1 MSFDRRTCVIP
12 DGSKFEE
19 KLIWTSGDI
28 VLENQVAVENGFRTD
43 GRIFIGE
50 RVKVRG
56 DLIADGDIRVDLF
69 STIQGHVTSKGNV
82 YIGEGTQIGGKLSLE
97 GNLDVGK
104 NVEITE
110 GFEAKGWIN
119 IRSSIPLVIYFFIYL
134 VELLKRG
141 HSEEVEKILGEL
153 DESQIIPIS
162 DTFFFIPNGSSMGQE
177 SVITG
182 NMYIGKNCKVSGN
195 FLVKG
200 NVYIGG
206 GTQIHGALRVTGKM
220 TVEKNA
226 CIEGNVESEETIE
239 LGKCVIGG
247 DLRAEKIMIS
257 PGTRIHG
264 TIHAPGGVRFITKA
278 SQKMEEKVKRFKDNV
293 TLADEIEELLP

>member
-1 MSFDRRTCVIP
+1 MAFDRRTCVIP

-28 VLENQVAVENGFRTD
+28 VIENRVVVDSGFRTD

-50 RVKVRG
+50 RVKITG
-56 DLIADGDIRVDLF
+56 DLDAEGDIRVDLF
-69 STIQGHVTSKGNV
+69 SHIEGYVTSRGNV
-82 YIGEGTQIGGKLSLE
+82 YIGEGTWIGGKLSLE

-153 DESQIIPIS
+153 DGSQMIPVS
-162 DTFFFIPNGSSMGQE
+162 DIFFFIPKGSSMGQE
-177 SVITG
+177 SVING
-182 NMYIGKNCKVSGN
+182 HMYIGKKCKLTGN
-195 FLVKG
+195 YLVKG
-200 NVYIGG
+200 NLVIGR
-206 GTQIHGALRVTGKM
+206 GTRVHGAMRVTGKIIAEEG
-220 TVEKNA
+220 V
-226 CIEGNVESEETIE
+226 CVEGNVESDDVIE
-239 LGKCVIGG
+239 LGKCQIGG
-247 DLRAEKIMIS
+247 DLMASKIVMA
-257 PGTRIHG
+257 PGTVVNGIMHATGGIQFRTRRI
-264 TIHAPGGVRFITKA
+264 
-278 SQKMEEKVKRFKDNV
+278 QEMEEKVKRFKDNV

>member
-1 MSFDRRTCVIP
+1 MVP

-19 KLIWTSGDI
+19 KLIWTSGDV
-28 VLENQVAVENGFRTD
+28 VLENRVVMENGFQTD

-50 RVKVRG
+50 RVKVKG
-56 DLIADGDIRVDLF
+56 DLIAEGDIRIDLF
-69 STIQGHVTSKGNV
+69 SSIQGHVTSRGDV
-82 YIGEGTQIGGKLSLE
+82 YIGEGTCIGGKLSLE

-141 HSEEVEKILGEL
+141 HSEEVEKILGDL
-153 DESQIIPIS
+153 DESQMIPIS
-162 DTFFFIPNGSSMGQE
+162 DIFFFIPNGSSMGQE
-177 SVITG
+177 SVING
-182 NMYIGKNCKVSGN
+182 HMYVGKKCKLSGN

-200 NVYIGG
+200 NVYICG
-206 GTQIHGALRVTGKM
+206 GTQIHGAVRVTGKM
-220 TVEKNA
+220 TVEDDV
-226 CIEGNVESEETIE
+226 CIEGNVESDEVIE
-239 LGKCVIGG
+239 LGKCVVGG
-247 DLRAEKIMIS
+247 DLRGVEIMMS
-257 PGTRIHG
+257 PGTRVNG
-264 TIHAPGGVRFITKA
+264 TIHAPEGVRFITQA

-293 TLADEIEELLP
+293 TLADEIDKLLS

>member
-1 MSFDRRTCVIP
+1 
-12 DGSKFEE
+12 
-19 KLIWTSGDI
+19 
-28 VLENQVAVENGFRTD
+28 
-43 GRIFIGE
+43 
-50 RVKVRG
+50 
-56 DLIADGDIRVDLF
+56 
-69 STIQGHVTSKGNV
+69 
-82 YIGEGTQIGGKLSLE
+82 
-97 GNLDVGK
+97 
-104 NVEITE
+104 
-110 GFEAKGWIN
+110 
-119 IRSSIPLVIYFFIYL
+119 
-134 VELLKRG
+134 
-141 HSEEVEKILGEL
+141 
-153 DESQIIPIS
+153 
-162 DTFFFIPNGSSMGQE
+162 MGQE

-293 TLADEIEELLP
+293 TLADEIDKLLS

>member
-1 MSFDRRTCVIP
+1 LRWPGREYFIGEILCFVGMSFDRRTCVIP

-153 DESQIIPIS
+153 DESQIIPI
-162 DTFFFIPNGSSMGQE
+162 
-177 SVITG
+177 
-182 NMYIGKNCKVSGN
+182 
-195 FLVKG
+195 
-200 NVYIGG
+200 
-206 GTQIHGALRVTGKM
+206 
-220 TVEKNA
+220 
-226 CIEGNVESEETIE
+226 
-239 LGKCVIGG
+239 
-247 DLRAEKIMIS
+247 
-257 PGTRIHG
+257 
-264 TIHAPGGVRFITKA
+264 
-278 SQKMEEKVKRFKDNV
+278 
-293 TLADEIEELLP
+293 